1 MVAETLSQILKR
13 ALREGW
19 AVPHFNVSN
28 LEQLKGIVQAALK
41 LKSPLMVGASE
52 GERDFMGLREVVA
65 LIAAYKKDLNIPIF
79 LNADHS
85 KSVETAKAAIDA
97 GFDSIHI
104 DLSKKS
110 FEENMRGTREVV
122 AYAKKM
128 RPGTSVEGE
137 LGYLVTD
144 SSKIYKEKIVVDSS
158 TFTKPEEATRFV
170 EETGVDRFA
179 PAVGNLHGISANR
192 PRLDYKLISELRR
205 ALPDRVAMVL
215 HGGSGNAPAVFRK
228 VIGLGFGNIHIST
241 ELRLSYAKSL
251 QKSVRSDAEEVA
263 PYKIMAPVVSAVAKK
278 AEEFI
283 KIFKADGKA

>member
-1 MVAETLSQILKR
+1 MTETLSQILKR

-28 LEQLKGIVQAALK
+28 LEQLKGIVLAAQK
-41 LKSPLMVGASE
+41 LGSPLMVGASE
-52 GERDFMGLREVVA
+52 GERDFVGLREIVA
-65 LIAAYKKDLNIPIF
+65 LIAAYRKDFNIPIF

-85 KSVETAKAAIDA
+85 KSVDSAKAAVDA
-97 GFDSIHI
+97 GFDSVHI
-104 DLSKKS
+104 DLSKKG
-110 FEENMRGTREVV
+110 FEENLRGTKEVV
-122 AYAKKM
+122 AYARKM
-128 RPGTSVEGE
+128 KPGISVEGE

-144 SSKIYKEKIVVDSS
+144 SSKVYKKKIMVDPS
-158 TFTKPEEATRFV
+158 TFTKPDEAVKFV

-192 PRLDYKLISELRR
+192 PKLDYKLISELRN

-215 HGGSGNAPAVFRK
+215 HGGSGNSPLVFRK

-241 ELRLSYAKSL
+241 ELRLAYARSL
-251 QKSVRSDAEEVA
+251 QKSVKDDAEEVA
-263 PYKIMAPVVSAVAKK
+263 PYKIMSPVIAAVAKK